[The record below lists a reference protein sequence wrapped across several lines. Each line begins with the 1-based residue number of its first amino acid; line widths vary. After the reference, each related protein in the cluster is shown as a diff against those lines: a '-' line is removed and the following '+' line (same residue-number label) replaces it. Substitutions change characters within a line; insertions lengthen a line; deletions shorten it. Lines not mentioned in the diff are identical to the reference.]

1 MMACKLS
8 GVKFVTKSILVISVV
23 VGCSNAFA
31 LDAGKAPGFNFP
43 GLTSS
48 YLLQDFNGMN
58 LPEEVAL
65 TKDYQSTYFYSNCYS
80 ANNCYRSVPE
90 GSMVFFAPSGF
101 KSTPNS
107 SYPRVE
113 LRAKR
118 TFNVGQEIDVEQS
131 GSVFI
136 VQNPKTKS
144 IIFAQIHGDKSGG
157 SELLKLRWKD
167 GAIVAGIKSRFGDSE
182 SQSVLLAG
190 VKLNEKIDYKI
201 EAKGGDGEM
210 RLSIKVSVNGN
221 QSIKEFSFQK
231 TGWEGVGL
239 YFKAGNYNQTS
250 DPQGA
255 AAIVAYSAIHIE
267 YR

>member
-1 MMACKLS
+1 MACKLNR
-8 GVKFVTKSILVISVV
+8 VKFTTKYILAISVV
-23 VGCSNAFA
+23 VACSNAFA

-65 TKDYQSTYFYSNCYS
+65 TKNYQSSYFYSNCYS
-80 ANNCYRSVPE
+80 PNNCYRSVPE

-131 GSVFI
+131 GSVYI

-182 SQSVLLAG
+182 SQSTLLAG
-190 VKLNEKIDYKI
+190 VKLNEKLITRLKLRVGM
-201 EAKGGDGEM
+201 AK
-210 RLSIKVSVNGN
+210 
-221 QSIKEFSFQK
+221 
-231 TGWEGVGL
+231 
-239 YFKAGNYNQTS
+239 
-250 DPQGA
+250 
-255 AAIVAYSAIHIE
+255 
-267 YR
+267 

>member
-1 MMACKLS
+1 MACKLNR
-8 GVKFVTKSILVISVV
+8 VKYTTKYILAISVV
-23 VGCSNAFA
+23 MGCSNAFA
-31 LDAGKAPGFNFP
+31 LDAGKAPGLNFP

-65 TKDYQSTYFYSNCYS
+65 TKNYQSSYFYSNCYS
-80 ANNCYRSVPE
+80 PNNCYRSVPE

-101 KSTPNS
+101 RSTPDS

-131 GSVFI
+131 GSVYI

-182 SQSVLLAG
+182 SQSILLAG

-201 EAKGGDGEM
+201 EAKGKDGEM

-221 QSIKEFSFQK
+221 TSIKEFSFQEA
-231 TGWEGVGL
+231 GWEGVNL

-255 AAIVAYSAIHIE
+255 AAIVAYSAINIE

>member
-1 MMACKLS
+1 MMACNLNKL
-8 GVKFVTKSILVISVV
+8 KFAMKSILAMSVV

-31 LDAGKAPGFNFP
+31 LDAGKAPGFNFS

-48 YLLQDFNGMN
+48 YLLQDFNGMK

-65 TKDYQSTYFYSNCYS
+65 TKDYQSSYFYSNCYS
-80 ANNCYRSVPE
+80 SNNCYRSVPE

-131 GSVFI
+131 GSAYI

-167 GAIVAGIKSRFGDSE
+167 GAIVAGTKSRFGDSE
-182 SQSVLLAG
+182 RQSVLLTG

-201 EAKGGDGEM
+201 EAKGEDGEM
-210 RLSIKVSVNGN
+210 RLSIKVSVNGKN
-221 QSIKEFSFQK
+221 SIKEFSFQK
-231 TGWEGVGL
+231 TGWEGVNL

-255 AAIVAYSAIHIE
+255 AAIVAYSAINIE

>member
-1 MMACKLS
+1 MACKLNR
-8 GVKFVTKSILVISVV
+8 VKYTTKYILAISVV
-23 VGCSNAFA
+23 MGCSNAFA

-65 TKDYQSTYFYSNCYS
+65 TKSYQSSYFYSNCYS
-80 ANNCYRSVPE
+80 PNNCYRSVPE

-131 GSVFI
+131 GSVYI

-167 GAIVAGIKSRFGDSE
+167 GSIVAGIKSRFGDSE
-182 SQSVLLAG
+182 SQSILLAG

-201 EAKGGDGEM
+201 EAKGKDGEM

-221 QSIKEFSFQK
+221 TSIKEFSFQEA
-231 TGWEGVGL
+231 GWEGVNL
-239 YFKAGNYNQTS
+239 YFKAGNYNQAS

-255 AAIVAYSAIHIE
+255 AAIVAYSAINNE

>member
-1 MMACKLS
+1 MMACKLNR
-8 GVKFVTKSILVISVV
+8 VKYTTKYILAISVV
-23 VGCSNAFA
+23 MGCSNAFA
-31 LDAGKAPGFNFP
+31 LDAGKAPGLNFP

-65 TKDYQSTYFYSNCYS
+65 TKNYQSSYFYSNCYS
-80 ANNCYRSVPE
+80 PNNCYRSVPE

-131 GSVFI
+131 GSVYI

-167 GAIVAGIKSRFGDSE
+167 GSIVAGIKSRFGDSE
-182 SQSVLLAG
+182 SQSILLAG

-201 EAKGGDGEM
+201 EAKGKDGEM
-210 RLSIKVSVNGN
+210 RLSIKVTVNGN
-221 QSIKEFSFQK
+221 TSIKEFSFQEA
-231 TGWEGVGL
+231 GWEGVNL

-255 AAIVAYSAIHIE
+255 AAIVAYSAINIE

>member
-1 MMACKLS
+1 MMACKLNR
-8 GVKFVTKSILVISVV
+8 VKYTTKYILAISVV
-23 VGCSNAFA
+23 MGCSNAFA

-65 TKDYQSTYFYSNCYS
+65 TKNYQSSYFYSNCYS
-80 ANNCYRSVPE
+80 PNNCYRSVPE

-131 GSVFI
+131 GSVYI

-144 IIFAQIHGDKSGG
+144 IMFAQIHGDKSGG

-167 GAIVAGIKSRFGDSE
+167 GSIVAGIKSRFGDSE
-182 SQSVLLAG
+182 SQSILLAG

-201 EAKGGDGEM
+201 EAKGKDGEM

-221 QSIKEFSFQK
+221 TSIKEFSFQEA
-231 TGWEGVGL
+231 GWEGVNL

-255 AAIVAYSAIHIE
+255 AAIVAYSAINNE
-267 YR
+267 CR

>member
-8 GVKFVTKSILVISVV
+8 GVKFATKSILVISVV

-48 YLLQDFNGMN
+48 YLLQDFNSRN

-65 TKDYQSTYFYSNCYS
+65 TKDYQSSYFYSNCYS

-90 GSMVFFAPSGF
+90 SSMVFFAPSGF
-101 KSTPNS
+101 RSTPNS

-131 GSVFI
+131 GSVYI

-182 SQSVLLAG
+182 SQSILLAG

-201 EAKGGDGEM
+201 EAKGKDGEM
-210 RLSIKVSVNGN
+210 RLSIKVSVNGKN
-221 QSIKEFSFQK
+221 SIKEFSFQK
-231 TGWEGVGL
+231 TGWEGVAL

-255 AAIVAYSAIHIE
+255 AAIVAYSAINIE

>member
-1 MMACKLS
+1 MMACKLNR
-8 GVKFVTKSILVISVV
+8 VKFTTKYILAISVV

-31 LDAGKAPGFNFP
+31 QDAGKAPGFNFP

-48 YLLQDFNGMN
+48 YLLQDFNGRYF
-58 LPEEVAL
+58 PEEVAL

-201 EAKGGDGEM
+201 EAKGKDGEM

-221 QSIKEFSFQK
+221 TSIKEFLFQEA
-231 TGWEGVGL
+231 GWEGVNF

-255 AAIVAYSAIHIE
+255 AAIVAYSAINIE